1 MPMMSAADV
10 AASDMTTTKAKVG
23 ALDSAV
29 EGGREYPPNFEGGS
43 PQG

>member
-1 MPMMSAADV
+1 MPMISAADV

-23 ALDSAV
+23 ALDFGGQ
-29 EGGREYPPNFEGGS
+29 GGREYPPNFEGGS